1 MSIISSRSVVT
12 IVAACAGLATTP
24 ALPARSQTMCVASK
38 ASCEH
43 DADEKLSLCAS
54 HCARYDNA
62 CTDFCDDAHDTAVR
76 YCWITRTV
84 CAEIE
89 RPKQAFSVST
99 RREDA
104 PR

>member
-1 MSIISSRSVVT
+1 MSIVSSLSVVT
-12 IVAACAGLATTP
+12 IVAACAVIMTPPVSP
-24 ALPARSQTMCVASK
+24 ALSQTMCIASK

-43 DADEKLSLCAS
+43 DADEKRAS
-54 HCARYDNA
+54 CTGRCSRYDNA
-62 CTDFCDDAHDTAVR
+62 CTDSCDDTYDTAVR

-89 RPKQAFSVST
+89 RPKRALSVT
-99 RREDA
+99 ARREDT